1 MAVLPNSGIVKEV
14 RMSTIRPFR
23 RSDRE
28 QLTALVNAH
37 VAAVIPG
44 VTVSVNAL
52 LNQLER
58 EPDEAIVD
66 PWVIERRTLVAV
78 ERDAIV
84 GGAHL
89 LRYGDDERVSDS
101 YRNLAEIRWLV
112 CRRDAFEAGA
122 ELVAESIRALR
133 DWRPSRI
140 AADGSLPAFG
150 VYGVPATWPHIR
162 RLYVDAGFAQE
173 GRIEILSWVELDR
186 VPAADAPS
194 GMTVARSVGAQGTR
208 FTAVAGSEEIGMIEV
223 ETNAGGLLFA
233 QPGRWADIGNLRV
246 SESYRR
252 QGVASWLL
260 AEAAAWL
267 RRGGAT
273 HLLAYAWPEQTDELG
288 FYAACGFEELVRTER
303 GWLHPAHSARG
314 AGP

>member
-1 MAVLPNSGIVKEV
+1 MPS
-14 RMSTIRPFR
+14 IRPFR

-101 YRNLAEIRWLV
+101 YRNFAEIRWLV
-112 CRRDAFEAGA
+112 CRTDAGA
-122 ELVAESIRALR
+122 ELMAESLTVMRT
-133 DWRPSRI
+133 WQPSRI

-162 RLYVDAGFAQE
+162 ALYLDAGFVQQ
-173 GRIEILSWVELDR
+173 GMTEILSWVELAR
-186 VPAADAPS
+186 LEEKHAPP
-194 GMTVARSVGAQGTR
+194 GLTLERSVGRNGTR
-208 FTAVAGSEEIGMIEV
+208 FTAAAESGPVGMIEV
-223 ETNAGGLLFA
+223 ETNAGGVLFA
-233 QPGRWADIGNLRV
+233 QPSRWADIGNLCV
-246 SESYRR
+246 SEARRR
-252 QGVASWLL
+252 QGIASWLL
-260 AEAAAWL
+260 AEAADWL
-267 RRGGAT
+267 RRGGAAY
-273 HLLAYAWPEQTDELG
+273 LLAYACPEQTDELG
-288 FYAACGFEELVRTER
+288 FHAATGCDELVRTER
-303 GWLHPAHSARG
+303 GWLLPG
-314 AGP
+314 

>member
-1 MAVLPNSGIVKEV
+1 VAVLPKSGIVKEV
-14 RMSTIRPFR
+14 RMPTIRPFR

-78 ERDAIV
+78 EHDAIV

-89 LRYGDDERVSDS
+89 LRYGDDERVSDW
-101 YRNLAEIRWLV
+101 YRSLAEIRWLV
-112 CRRDAFEAGA
+112 CRAAGA
-122 ELVAESIRALR
+122 ELMAESLRVLR
-133 DWRPSRI
+133 DWQPSRI

-162 RLYVDAGFAQE
+162 ALYVGAGFVQQ
-173 GRIEILSWVELDR
+173 GRTEVLSFVELDR
-186 VPAADAPS
+186 VPAAQP
-194 GMTVARSVGAQGTR
+194 VAGLRLERSVGSQGTR
-208 FTAVAGSEEIGMIEV
+208 FTAVADAGPVGMIEV
-223 ETNAGGLLFA
+223 ETNAGGMRFA
-233 QPGRWADIGNLRV
+233 QSSRWADIGNLCI
-246 SESYRR
+246 SEAHRR
-252 QGVASWLL
+252 RGIASWLL

-273 HLLAYAWPEQTDELG
+273 HLLAYAWPEQTDQLG
-288 FYAACGFEELVRTER
+288 FYAACGFEELVSTER
-303 GWLHPAHSARG
+303 GWLLS
-314 AGP
+314 

>member
-1 MAVLPNSGIVKEV
+1 MP
-14 RMSTIRPFR
+14 TIRPFR

-58 EPDEAIVD
+58 EPGEAIVD
-66 PWVIERRTLVAV
+66 PWVIERRTLVAE

-89 LRYGDDERVSDS
+89 LRYGDDERVSES

-112 CRRDAFEAGA
+112 CAADAGT
-122 ELVAESIRALR
+122 ELMAESLQTLR
-133 DWRPSRI
+133 EWRPSRI

-150 VYGVPATWPHIR
+150 VYGVPSTWPHIR
-162 RLYVDAGFAQE
+162 ALYRDAGFVQQ
-173 GRIEILSWVELDR
+173 GMTEILSWIELER
-186 VPAADAPS
+186 VADAQAPDGLS
-194 GMTVARSVGAQGTR
+194 LERSVGAQGTR
-208 FTAVAGSEEIGMIEV
+208 FSAIGQSGQVGMIEV
-223 ETNAGGLLFA
+223 EANTGGVLFA
-233 QPGRWADIGNLRV
+233 QPSRWADIGNLCV
-246 SESYRR
+246 GEQYRR

-273 HLLAYAWPEQTDELG
+273 HLLTYAGPEQSDELG
-288 FYAACGFEELVRTER
+288 FYRACGFEELVRTER
-303 GWLHPAHSARG
+303 SWLLATA
-314 AGP
+314 

>member
-1 MAVLPNSGIVKEV
+1 
-14 RMSTIRPFR
+14 MSSIRPFR

-58 EPDEAIVD
+58 EPGEAIVD

-89 LRYGDDERVSDS
+89 LRYADDERVSDS
-101 YRNLAEIRWLV
+101 YRNVAEIRWLA
-112 CRRDAFEAGA
+112 CRSGGTA
-122 ELVAESIRALR
+122 LIAESLR
-133 DWRPSRI
+133 VLHEWEPSRI

-162 RLYVDAGFAQE
+162 SLYVDAGFVQQGKTE
-173 GRIEILSWVELDR
+173 SLLWVELDR
-186 VPAADAPS
+186 ATAAQP
-194 GMTVARSVGAQGTR
+194 VAGLRLERSVGVNGTR
-208 FTAVAGSEEIGMIEV
+208 FTAVAEGAPIGMIEV
-223 ETNAGGLLFA
+223 ETNAGGILFA
-233 QPGRWADIGNLRV
+233 QPSRWADVGNLCV
-246 SESYRR
+246 SEAHRR
-252 QGVASWLL
+252 RGVASWLL

-267 RRGGAT
+267 RLGGAT
-273 HLLAYAWPEQTDELG
+273 HLLAYAWPEQTDQLG
-288 FYAACGFEELVRTER
+288 FYQARGFEELVMTER
-303 GWLHPAHSARG
+303 GWLLATA
-314 AGP
+314 

>member
-1 MAVLPNSGIVKEV
+1 VAVLPISGIVKEV
-14 RMSTIRPFR
+14 RMPSIRPFR

-58 EPDEAIVD
+58 EPGEAIVD

-78 ERDAIV
+78 EHDAIV

-101 YRNLAEIRWLV
+101 YRDLAVIRWLV
-112 CRRDAFEAGA
+112 CRSGGEA
-122 ELVAESIRALR
+122 LMAESLR
-133 DWRPSRI
+133 VLQEWQPARI

-150 VYGVPATWPHIR
+150 VYGVPATWPHVR
-162 RLYVDAGFAQE
+162 ALYADAGFVQH
-173 GRIEILSWVELDR
+173 GKTEILLWIELER
-186 VPAADAPS
+186 VRAARPPA
-194 GMTVARSVGAQGTR
+194 GLTLARSVGAQGTR
-208 FTAVAGSEEIGMIEV
+208 FTAVAEAGPVGMIEV
-223 ETNAGGLLFA
+223 ETNAGGVLFA
-233 QPGRWADIGNLRV
+233 PPSRWADIGNLCV
-246 SESYRR
+246 EEAHRR
-252 QGVASWLL
+252 QGIASWLM
-260 AEAAAWL
+260 EAAADWL

-273 HLLAYAWPEQTDELG
+273 HLLAYAWPEQVDKLG
-288 FYAACGFEELVRTER
+288 FLTACGFEELVRTER
-303 GWLHPAHSARG
+303 GWML
-314 AGP
+314 

>member
-1 MAVLPNSGIVKEV
+1 
-14 RMSTIRPFR
+14 MSTIRPFR

-44 VTVSVNAL
+44 ITVSVNAL

-66 PWVIERRTLVAV
+66 PWVIERRTLVAE

-89 LRYGDDERVSDS
+89 LRYGDDERVSES

-112 CRRDAFEAGA
+112 CRDDAGA
-122 ELVAESIRALR
+122 ALMAESLHVLR
-133 DWRPSRI
+133 DWQPSRI

-162 RLYVDAGFAQE
+162 ALYRDAGFMQQ
-173 GRIEILSWVELDR
+173 GKTEILSWVELER
-186 VPAADAPS
+186 VPAAQAPA
-194 GMTVARSVGAQGTR
+194 GLTLERSVGRNGTR
-208 FTAVAGSEEIGMIEV
+208 FTAVADSGPVGLIEV
-223 ETNAGGLLFA
+223 EMNAGGMLFA
-233 QPGRWADIGNLRV
+233 QPSRWADVGNLCV
-246 SESYRR
+246 SEARRR
-252 QGVASWLL
+252 QGIASWLL
-260 AEAAAWL
+260 AEAAGWL

-273 HLLAYAWPEQTDELG
+273 HLLAYAWPEQVDELG
-288 FYAACGFEELVRTER
+288 FYRACGFEELVRTER
-303 GWLHPAHSARG
+303 GWLLATA
-314 AGP
+314 

>member
-1 MAVLPNSGIVKEV
+1 VAVLPKSGIVKEV
-14 RMSTIRPFR
+14 RMPSIRPFR

-58 EPDEAIVD
+58 EPGEAIVD

-89 LRYGDDERVSDS
+89 LRYGDDDRVSDS
-101 YRNLAEIRWLV
+101 YRNLAEIRWFV
-112 CRRDAFEAGA
+112 FAGDSGTA
-122 ELVAESIRALR
+122 LMAESLSVLR
-133 DWRPSRI
+133 EWRPARI

-150 VYGVPATWPHIR
+150 VYGVPATWPHVR
-162 RLYVDAGFAQE
+162 ALYVEAGFVQQ
-173 GRIEILSWVELDR
+173 GKTEILSWVELER
-186 VPAADAPS
+186 VAAKQAPP
-194 GMTVARSVGAQGTR
+194 GLTLERSVGKNGTR
-208 FTAVAGSEEIGMIEV
+208 FTAVAESGPVGMIEV
-223 ETNAGGLLFA
+223 ETNAGGVLFA
-233 QPGRWADIGNLRV
+233 QQSRWADIGNLCV
-246 SESYRR
+246 DEALRR
-252 QGVASWLL
+252 KGIASWLL
-260 AEAAAWL
+260 AEAADWL

-288 FYAACGFEELVRTER
+288 FCAANGFEELVRAER
-303 GWLHPAHSARG
+303 GWLL
-314 AGP
+314 AG

>member
-1 MAVLPNSGIVKEV
+1 MP
-14 RMSTIRPFR
+14 TIRPFR

-58 EPDEAIVD
+58 EPGEAIVD

-89 LRYGDDERVSDS
+89 LRYGDDDRVSDS

-112 CRRDAFEAGA
+112 FRGEAGVA
-122 ELVAESIRALR
+122 LMAESLNVVR
-133 DWRPSRI
+133 DWAPSRI

-162 RLYVDAGFAQE
+162 ALYADTGFVQQ
-173 GRIEILSWVELDR
+173 GKIEILSWVGLERLQ
-186 VPAADAPS
+186 AKDAPP
-194 GMTVARSVGAQGTR
+194 GLTLERSVGRNGTR
-208 FTAVAGSEEIGMIEV
+208 FTAVAESGPVGMIEV
-223 ETNAGGLLFA
+223 ETNAGGVLFA
-233 QPGRWADIGNLRV
+233 QPSRWADIGNLCV
-246 SESYRR
+246 GEAHRR
-252 QGVASWLL
+252 QGIASWLL
-260 AEAAAWL
+260 AEAADWL

-273 HLLAYAWPEQTDELG
+273 HLLAYAWPEQADELG
-288 FYAACGFEELVRTER
+288 FYGANGFEELVRTER
-303 GWLHPAHSARG
+303 GWLLER
-314 AGP
+314 

>member
-1 MAVLPNSGIVKEV
+1 MAS
-14 RMSTIRPFR
+14 IRPFR

-52 LNQLER
+52 LSQLER
-58 EPDEAIVD
+58 EPGEMIVD
-66 PWVIERRTLVAV
+66 PWVVERRTLVAV

-89 LRYGDDERVSDS
+89 LRYGDDERVSES
-101 YRNLAEIRWLV
+101 YRNFAEIRWLV
-112 CRRDAFEAGA
+112 CRPETAAAGA
-122 ELVAESIRALR
+122 ELVSESIRVLR
-133 DWRPSRI
+133 DWQPSSI

-162 RLYVDAGFAQE
+162 ALYADAGFVRD
-173 GRIEILSWVELDR
+173 GHTEILSWIELDR
-186 VPAADAPS
+186 VPAPRPPAGLS
-194 GMTVARSVGAQGTR
+194 LERSVGRNGTR
-208 FTAVAGSEEIGMIEV
+208 FTAAAESGPVGMIEV
-223 ETNAGGLLFA
+223 ETNAGGVLFA
-233 QPGRWADIGNLRV
+233 QPSRWADVGNLCV
-246 SESYRR
+246 DEAHRR
-252 QGVASWLL
+252 HGVASWLL

-267 RRGGAT
+267 LRGGAT
-273 HLLAYAWPEQTDELG
+273 HLLAYAWPEQTDQLG

-303 GWLHPAHSARG
+303 GWLLGSVQEH
-314 AGP
+314 

>member
-1 MAVLPNSGIVKEV
+1 MP
-14 RMSTIRPFR
+14 TIRPFR

-58 EPDEAIVD
+58 EPGETVVD

-89 LRYGDDERVSDS
+89 LRYGDDDRVSDS
-101 YRNLAEIRWLV
+101 YRNLAELRWLV
-112 CRRDAFEAGA
+112 FRGEAGRA
-122 ELVAESIRALR
+122 LLAESLNVLQ
-133 DWRPSRI
+133 DWQPSRI

-150 VYGVPATWPHIR
+150 VYGVPATWPHVR
-162 RLYVDAGFAQE
+162 ALYVDAGFEHQ
-173 GRIEILSWVELDR
+173 GKTEILSWVDLER
-186 VPAADAPS
+186 IPAPAPPA
-194 GMTVARSVGAQGTR
+194 GLTLTRSVGAQGTR
-208 FTAVAGSEEIGMIEV
+208 FTANAGSEQIGMIEV
-223 ETNAGGLLFA
+223 DTNAGGVVFA
-233 QPGRWADIGNLRV
+233 QQSRWGDIGNLCV
-246 SESYRR
+246 SEAHRR
-252 QGVASWLL
+252 RSVASWLL

-267 RRGGAT
+267 RRGGAA

-288 FYAACGFEELVRTER
+288 FYHAFGFEELVRTER
-303 GWLHPAHSARG
+303 GWILGSERA
-314 AGP
+314 

>member
-1 MAVLPNSGIVKEV
+1 
-14 RMSTIRPFR
+14 MSSIRPFR

-28 QLTALVNAH
+28 QLAALVNAH

-66 PWVIERRTLVAV
+66 PWVAERRTLVAV
-78 ERDAIV
+78 EQDAIV

-89 LRYGDDERVSDS
+89 LRYGDDERVSES

-112 CRRDAFEAGA
+112 CRSGGEALMR
-122 ELVAESIRALR
+122 EALR
-133 DWRPSRI
+133 VLSEWRPSRI

-150 VYGVPATWPHIR
+150 VYGVPSAWPHIR
-162 RLYVDAGFAQE
+162 ALYVDAGFVQR
-173 GRIEILSWVELDR
+173 GKTEILLWTALDR
-186 VPAADAPS
+186 VRAAEVPA
-194 GMTVARSVGAQGTR
+194 GLGLERSVGAQGTR
-208 FTAVAGSEEIGMIEV
+208 FTAVAESGPVGLIEV

-233 QPGRWADIGNLRV
+233 QPSRWADIGNLCV
-246 SESYRR
+246 GEPWRR
-252 QGVASWLL
+252 QGIASWLL

-267 RRGGAT
+267 RQGGAAQ
-273 HLLAYAWPEQTDELG
+273 LLAYAWPEQADELG

-303 GWLHPAHSARG
+303 GWILGSDSG
-314 AGP
+314 AAGV

>member
-1 MAVLPNSGIVKEV
+1 MP
-14 RMSTIRPFR
+14 TIRPFR

-58 EPDEAIVD
+58 EPGEAIVD

-112 CRRDAFEAGA
+112 FRDDAGVV
-122 ELVAESIRALR
+122 LMAESLRVLR

-150 VYGVPATWPHIR
+150 VYGVPETWPHVR
-162 RLYVDAGFAQE
+162 ALYVDAGFAQQ
-173 GRIEILSWVELDR
+173 GKTEIVCWVELER
-186 VPAADAPS
+186 VPAAAPPAEL
-194 GMTVARSVGAQGTR
+194 TLARSVGAQGTR
-208 FTAVAGSEEIGMIEV
+208 FTAVAGSEQIGMIEV
-223 ETNAGGLLFA
+223 ETNAGGVLFA
-233 QPGRWADIGNLRV
+233 QPSRWADIGNLCV
-246 SESYRR
+246 SETHRR

-260 AEAAAWL
+260 AEAADWL

-288 FYAACGFEELVRTER
+288 FYRACGFEELVRTER
-303 GWLHPAHSARG
+303 GWLLQGTAGQDPFRG
-314 AGP
+314 LTQNRGQAPD

>member
-1 MAVLPNSGIVKEV
+1 MPS
-14 RMSTIRPFR
+14 IRPFR

-58 EPDEAIVD
+58 EPGEAIVD

-89 LRYGDDERVSDS
+89 LRYGDDERVSNS
-101 YRNLAEIRWLV
+101 YRNFAEIRWLV
-112 CRRDAFEAGA
+112 CRGDAGA
-122 ELVAESIRALR
+122 ELMAESLTVLR
-133 DWRPSRI
+133 EWQPSRI

-150 VYGVPATWPHIR
+150 VYGVPVTWPHIR
-162 RLYVDAGFAQE
+162 KLYVDAGFVPQ
-173 GRIEILSWVELDR
+173 GMTEILSWVELER
-186 VPAADAPS
+186 VPAAKPPS
-194 GMTVARSVGAQGTR
+194 GLTLERSVGAQGTR
-208 FTAVAGSEEIGMIEV
+208 FTAIAESGPVGMIEV
-223 ETNAGGLLFA
+223 ETNVGGVLFA
-233 QPGRWADIGNLRV
+233 QPSRWADIGNLSV
-246 SESYRR
+246 DELYRD

-303 GWLHPAHSARG
+303 GWILATPRSPSAR
-314 AGP
+314 

>member
-1 MAVLPNSGIVKEV
+1 MPV
-14 RMSTIRPFR
+14 IRPFS

-44 VTVSVNAL
+44 VIVSVNAL

-58 EPDEAIVD
+58 EPDETIVD

-84 GGAHL
+84 GGTHL
-89 LRYGDDERVSDS
+89 LRYGDDDRVSDS
-101 YRNLAEIRWLV
+101 YRNVAEIRWLV
-112 CRRDAFEAGA
+112 CRPDAGA
-122 ELVAESIRALR
+122 KLMAESLRVLR
-133 DWRPSRI
+133 DWQPSRI

-162 RLYVDAGFAQE
+162 SLYVDAGFVQQ
-173 GRIEILSWVELDR
+173 GTTEILSWVDPDR
-186 VPAADAPS
+186 LPAAQPVV
-194 GMTVARSVGAQGTR
+194 GLQLERSVGVNGTR
-208 FTAVAGSEEIGMIEV
+208 FSAVGESGPVGMIEV
-223 ETNAGGLLFA
+223 ETNAGGMLFA
-233 QPGRWADIGNLRV
+233 QPSLWADIGNLRV
-246 SESYRR
+246 DEAHRR
-252 QGVASWLL
+252 RGVASWLL

-273 HLLAYAWPEQTDELG
+273 HLLAYAWPEETDELG

-303 GWLHPAHSARG
+303 GWLL
-314 AGP
+314 GPGPGLSSRLL

>member
-1 MAVLPNSGIVKEV
+1 MPV
-14 RMSTIRPFR
+14 IRPFS

-44 VTVSVNAL
+44 VIVSVNAL

-58 EPDEAIVD
+58 EPDETIVD

-84 GGAHL
+84 GGTHL
-89 LRYGDDERVSDS
+89 LRYGDDDRVSDS
-101 YRNLAEIRWLV
+101 YRNVAEIRWLV
-112 CRRDAFEAGA
+112 CRPDAGA
-122 ELVAESIRALR
+122 KLMAESLRVLR
-133 DWRPSRI
+133 DWQPSRI

-162 RLYVDAGFAQE
+162 SLYVDAGFVQQ
-173 GRIEILSWVELDR
+173 GKTEILSWVDLDR
-186 VPAADAPS
+186 LPAAQPVV
-194 GMTVARSVGAQGTR
+194 GLQLERSVGVNGTR
-208 FTAVAGSEEIGMIEV
+208 FSAVGESGPVGMIEV
-223 ETNAGGLLFA
+223 ETNAGGMLFA
-233 QPGRWADIGNLRV
+233 QPSLWADIGNLRV
-246 SESYRR
+246 DEAHRR
-252 QGVASWLL
+252 RGVASWLL

-273 HLLAYAWPEQTDELG
+273 HLLAYAWPEETDELG
-288 FYAACGFEELVRTER
+288 FYAACGFVELVRTER
-303 GWLHPAHSARG
+303 GWLLGPGPERG
-314 AGP
+314 QAPV